1 MELSTRPLSVAEPA
15 FHSIAANYLSGSL
28 QTDLSLSA
36 SCTTVAEASYA
47 LYTQVCIHRRTN
59 DRLPGYFWAKY
70 LLKCQ
75 IERSDSILHFVFSA
89 LSPKA

>member
-36 SCTTVAEASYA
+36 SCRAGIKASYA
-47 LYTQVCIHRRTN
+47 LYTDVCMHATRGRR
-59 DRLPGYFWAKY
+59 D
-70 LLKCQ
+70 
-75 IERSDSILHFVFSA
+75 A
-89 LSPKA
+89 LIFGLSTC